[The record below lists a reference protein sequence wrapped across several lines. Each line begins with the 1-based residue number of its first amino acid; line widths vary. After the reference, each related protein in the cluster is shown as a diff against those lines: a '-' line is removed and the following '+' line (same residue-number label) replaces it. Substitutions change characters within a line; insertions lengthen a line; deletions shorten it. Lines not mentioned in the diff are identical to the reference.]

1 MIRKPPGEMF
11 SWSPSS
17 SFISEALITHLCSL
31 PWAGSQLRLSGQL
44 GACIW
49 QVLVEEDEM
58 SLCPG
63 SPASLHFIPFLTL

>member
-1 MIRKPPGEMF
+1 MIRKPPSEMF

-17 SFISEALITHLCSL
+17 SGISEALITHLCSL
-31 PWAGSQLRLSGQL
+31 PWAGSQLRLSEQL

-49 QVLVEEDEM
+49 QVLVEENEM

-63 SPASLHFIPFLTL
+63 SPASPHFIPLLIL